1 MLPRS
6 GLNQPTARRMENF
19 TQPEPSYPI
28 ERSYPSSN
36 LGRVALIN
44 APLLGLIGLLFIAA
58 ANAEG
63 YLGGLGQLMSIWGLT
78 GLGALLNL
86 ILVSQTKG
94 SRVGYQLMV
103 FLYGGV
109 FCFFTYVFSNMGNLK
124 PGG

>member
-1 MLPRS
+1 
-6 GLNQPTARRMENF
+6 MEDF
-19 TQPEPSYPI
+19 TEPEPSYLV

-44 APLLGLIGLLFIAA
+44 APLLGLIGLLFMA
-58 ANAEG
+58 ANQAEG
-63 YLGGLGQLMSIWGLT
+63 YLGGLGQMMAIWGLT

-86 ILVSQTKG
+86 MLVSQTKG

-103 FLYGGV
+103 FLYGIV
-109 FCFFTYVFSNMGNLK
+109 FCLFTYVFTSMGNLK